1 MNAQFK
7 VKDLV
12 LTAAMALC
20 SILIFWLC
28 GVTGLSP
35 YTLLALA
42 PLWALLGGIT
52 FYLVAVKTKSPY
64 MMFIFC
70 FIQGFN
76 GLSLLSFM
84 AGMISGILI
93 MLLCKKN
100 GCENMRLLRICYIL
114 FTVAFACSNVIIPF
128 MFFADQ
134 TVANYAQSVGESYM
148 NIAKNLAS
156 VPVLLILL
164 IVVIIMAF
172 WGGAIAQRL
181 LKKHFRK
188 SGSI

>member
-1 MNAQFK
+1 MNTKFK

-20 SILIFWLC
+20 SILIFWIC

-42 PLWALLGGIT
+42 PMWALLGGIT
-52 FYLVAVKTKSPY
+52 FYMVAAKTKSPY
-64 MMFIFC
+64 MMFVFC

-76 GLSLLSFM
+76 GLSLLSFL
-84 AGMISGILI
+84 AGILSGMVI
-93 MLLCKKN
+93 MLLCRK
-100 GCENMRLLRICYIL
+100 GACENMRLLRVCYII
-114 FTVAFACSNVIIPF
+114 FTAAFACSNVIIPF

-148 NIAKNLAS
+148 NIVKSLAS
-156 VPVLLILL
+156 VPVLLVLL
-164 IVVIIMAF
+164 VVVIVAAF
-172 WGGAIAQRL
+172 FGGAIAQKL
-181 LKKHFRK
+181 LKKHFK
-188 SGSI
+188 KAGTV

>member
-1 MNAQFK
+1 MNTKFK

-20 SILIFWLC
+20 SILIFWIC

-64 MMFIFC
+64 MMFVFC

-76 GLSLLSFM
+76 GLSLLSFL
-84 AGMISGILI
+84 AGILSGVLV
-93 MLLCKKN
+93 MLLCKKDS
-100 GCENMRLLRICYIL
+100 CENMRLLRVCYIL
-114 FTVAFACSNVIIPF
+114 FTVAFACSNVVIPF

-134 TVANYAQSVGESYM
+134 TVANYAKSVGESYM
-148 NIAKNLAS
+148 NIVRDLAS
-156 VPVLLILL
+156 TPILL
-164 IVVIIMAF
+164 ALLVIVIIAAF
-172 WGGAIAQRL
+172 LGGAIAQKL
-181 LKKHFRK
+181 LKKHFKK
-188 SGSI
+188 SGVI